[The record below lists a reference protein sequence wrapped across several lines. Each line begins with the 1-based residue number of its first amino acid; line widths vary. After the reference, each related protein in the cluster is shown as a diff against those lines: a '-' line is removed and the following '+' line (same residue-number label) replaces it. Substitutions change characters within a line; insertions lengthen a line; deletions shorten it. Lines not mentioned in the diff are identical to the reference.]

1 MITER
6 LFLDQAN
13 RDLLHDEITT
23 IDDALTRPWT
33 VTRDFKREHNPM
45 WPEFICS
52 EDNHH
57 IMVGQE
63 TYFRS
68 VDGLLM
74 PTRKD
79 QPPPPLKD
87 FDQPAKR

>member
-1 MITER
+1 LTVHGRRGATAKCGEIPRQR
-6 LFLDQAN
+6 LYYGP
-13 RDLLHDEITT
+13 RCS
-23 IDDALTRPWT
+23 
-33 VTRDFKREHNPM
+33 

-57 IMVGQE
+57 IMVGPE

-79 QPPPPLKD
+79 QPPPPLRD
-87 FDQPAKR
+87 FDPPAK

>member
-1 MITER
+1 
-6 LFLDQAN
+6 
-13 RDLLHDEITT
+13 
-23 IDDALTRPWT
+23 
-33 VTRDFKREHNPM
+33 
-45 WPEFICS
+45 
-52 EDNHH
+52 
-57 IMVGQE
+57 MVGQE

-79 QPPPPLKD
+79 QPPSPLKD